1 MPSKIILALRYFIQ
15 IAFNG
20 SEYHGWQRQPNAY
33 SVQQALEEA
42 LSTLLGSEIAIV
54 GAGRTDAGVHAAE
67 IYAHFDYENPLDL
80 EDLTHKLNRFL
91 PKSIAIQT
99 IRRVSNEAHARFD
112 ATSRS
117 YRYLIET
124 EKNPFNTD
132 FAHFIGLPLD
142 LEQMNKAA
150 EFLIGKQDFEC
161 FSRTHTDVKTF
172 ICDVKAASFTKEGS
186 LVRFEI
192 TADRFLRN
200 MVRAVVGSL
209 LEVGLGKR
217 SPEWI
222 QELIQ
227 SKSRSKAG
235 ASAPAKGLS
244 LTAVNYPN
252 SIWNE

>member
-1 MPSKIILALRYFIQ
+1 MRYFIQ

-20 SEYHGWQRQPNAY
+20 SEYHGWQRQPNAF
-33 SVQQALEEA
+33 SVQEALEEA
-42 LSTLLGSEIAIV
+42 LSALLASEISIV
-54 GAGRTDAGVHAAE
+54 GAGRTDAGVHAE
-67 IYAHFDYENPLDL
+67 QIYAHFDYENLLDL
-80 EDLTHKLNRFL
+80 ADLTYKLNRFL
-91 PKSIAIQT
+91 SKSIAVRD
-99 IRRVSNEAHARFD
+99 IRKVSKEAHARFD
-112 ATSRS
+112 AISRS

-132 FAHFIGLPLD
+132 FTHFVGLPLD
-142 LEQMNKAA
+142 VDQMNRAT

-172 ICDVKAASFTKEGS
+172 ICDVKAASFSKEGS
-186 LVRFEI
+186 LIRFEI

-222 QELIQ
+222 QELIR

>member
-1 MPSKIILALRYFIQ
+1 
-15 IAFNG
+15 
-20 SEYHGWQRQPNAY
+20 
-33 SVQQALEEA
+33 
-42 LSTLLGSEIAIV
+42 
-54 GAGRTDAGVHAAE
+54 
-67 IYAHFDYENPLDL
+67 
-80 EDLTHKLNRFL
+80 
-91 PKSIAIQT
+91 
-99 IRRVSNEAHARFD
+99 
-112 ATSRS
+112 
-117 YRYLIET
+117 
-124 EKNPFNTD
+124 
-132 FAHFIGLPLD
+132 
-142 LEQMNKAA
+142 MNKAA

-172 ICDVKAASFTKEGS
+172 ICDVRAASFTKEGS
-186 LVRFEI
+186 LISFEI

>member
-1 MPSKIILALRYFIQ
+1 MRYFIQ

-20 SEYHGWQRQPNAY
+20 SDYHGWQRQPNAY

-54 GAGRTDAGVHAAE
+54 GAGRTDAGVHAE
-67 IYAHFDYENPLDL
+67 QIYAHFDYENPFDLD
-80 EDLTHKLNRFL
+80 DLTHKLNRFL
-91 PKSIAIQT
+91 SKSIAVRA
-99 IRRVSNEAHARFD
+99 IRSVSKEAHARFD

-124 EKNPFNTD
+124 EKNPFTID
-132 FAHFIGLPLD
+132 FAHFVGLPLD
-142 LEQMNKAA
+142 VEQMNLAA

-172 ICDVKAASFTKEGS
+172 ICDVSSASFMKKGS
-186 LVRFEI
+186 LICFEI

>member
-1 MPSKIILALRYFIQ
+1 LFPKIILALRYFIQ

-33 SVQQALEEA
+33 SVQQALEDA
-42 LSTLLGSEIAIV
+42 LGTLLASEIAIV
-54 GAGRTDAGVHAAE
+54 GAGRTDAGVHAE
-67 IYAHFDYENPLDL
+67 QIYAHFDYEEHLDL
-80 EDLTHKLNRFL
+80 IDLTHKLNRFL
-91 PKSIAIQT
+91 FQNIAILD
-99 IRRVSNEAHARFD
+99 IRKVNSQAHARFD

-124 EKNPFNTD
+124 RKNPFN
-132 FAHFIGLPLD
+132 FNFSHYVGLPLD
-142 LEQMNKAA
+142 LEQMNRAA
-150 EFLIGKQDFEC
+150 QYLVGRKDFEC

-172 ICDVKAASFTKEGS
+172 ICDVKTASFTKEGS
-186 LVRFEI
+186 LIRFEI

-200 MVRAVVGSL
+200 MVRAIVGSL

-222 QELIQ
+222 DELIE
-227 SKSRSKAG
+227 SKSRSRAG

-244 LTAVNYPN
+244 LVAVNYPN